1 MYYESIDN
9 LIKEYN
15 EQLELKADSRK
26 EFKKCLVILRTLA
39 SEYSPLKSS
48 ASIDNK
54 INSLLSFTE
63 DSVRSQALDYFARM
77 EECEVIYKNARDR
90 IDYLKLC
97 IIELQSRR
105 RCERELK

>member
-1 MYYESIDN
+1 MYYEQIDS

-26 EFKKCLVILRTLA
+26 EFKKCSVILRTLA

-54 INSLLSFTE
+54 INSLLSLSNE
-63 DSVRSQALDYFARM
+63 QIRSQALDYFAKM
-77 EECEVIYKNARDR
+77 EEMEVLYKNARDR

-105 RCERELK
+105 RTEREIK